1 MTSMDG
7 VVFTRD
13 NIEQRYN
20 YAVLVNRIPD
30 EQLWFLDESGFNL
43 HTAPLRAWAQKGRP
57 PTQQVVANR
66 ETKLTVDGHCP

>member
-13 NIEQRYN
+13 NIEQRFN

-30 EQLWFLDESGFNL
+30 EQLGFLDESGFNL
-43 HTAPLRAWAQKGRP
+43 HKPLSEPGHQKDDRP
-57 PTQQVVANR
+57 PNKSWQTER
-66 ETKLTVDGHCP
+66 RT